1 MPIRVLIADPTT
13 EGREELRR
21 LLGRDPDIEV
31 VAEARDGNE
40 VKELVEA
47 QNIDVVIADLSIP
60 GVDAIKLAEELST
73 RAPPFVGVIIVSGVA
88 DIDLMRRA
96 MLAGAGDFLVKPVS
110 PEELKSSVKR
120 VFERLSKQRETL
132 TTAAVEEGPAKE
144 SKVITVY
151 SPQGGSGKTIIAANL
166 AVAMALEGARVVLV
180 DLNLQFGDVDLVLN
194 LVPERTLAALVPR
207 LNQLDSELME
217 QFLTEHETGLK
228 VLAAPS
234 RPEYA
239 ETITAQ
245 VVEQVVNV
253 LRQNYSFIIIDTPSE
268 LSDITLAA
276 IDQADVVLLV
286 TTLDLLSLHNTRTVL
301 ETLQQLNFPFEKIRL
316 VLNRADSKVGIT
328 PEDVENTLDLPVSVH
343 IPSDGKVVVT
353 SVNNGEPFVISNP
366 EAPISQ
372 VIRKLARELMGKEV
386 SEGEMARE
394 RRPQGFLEALRRFL
408 LGPT

>member
-73 RAPPFVGVIIVSGVA
+73 KAPPFVGVIIVSGVA

>member
-21 LLGRDPDIEV
+21 LLARDPDIEV

-40 VKELVEA
+40 VRELVSA
-47 QNIDVVIADLSIP
+47 QNIDVVVVDLSIP
-60 GVDAIKLAEELST
+60 GVDAIRLAEQLST
-73 RAPPFVGVIIVSGVA
+73 HAPPFVGVIIVSGVA

-120 VFERLSKQRETL
+120 IFERISKQREAL
-132 TTAAVEEGPAKE
+132 ASAAVEEGPARE
-144 SKVITVY
+144 SRVITVY
-151 SPQGGSGKTIIAANL
+151 SPQGGSGKTVIAANL
-166 AVAMALEGARVVLV
+166 AVALTLEGAKVVLV

-194 LVPERTLAALVPR
+194 LLPERTLAALVPR
-207 LNQLDSELME
+207 LNQLDPDLME

-239 ETITAQ
+239 QTITAQ

-253 LRQNYSFIIIDTPSE
+253 LRQNYSFIVIDTASE
-268 LSDITLAA
+268 LSDVTLAA
-276 IDQADVVLLV
+276 LDQADVVLLV
-286 TTLDLLSLHNTRTVL
+286 TTLDLLSLNNTRTVL

-328 PEDVENTLDLPVSVH
+328 PEDVEATLDLPISVH
-343 IPSDGKVVVT
+343 IPSDGRVVVT
-353 SVNNGEPFVISNP
+353 SVNDGKPFVISNP

-372 VIRKLARELMGKEV
+372 VIRRLARELMGKEI
-386 SEGEMARE
+386 SEEGMTVE
-394 RRPQGFLEALRRFL
+394 RRPQGFLAALRRFL